1 MVQLATEEGIHEEL
15 IKDRSKFTNKWPIV
29 LLPLSVMCGSFYS
42 MGTYFNENKDLG
54 HPSGF
59 PYRHQF
65 PDFEIVTTI
74 ELISGIAG
82 FMILIGFDSMIMTLF
97 SLEEIQLLHLKESL
111 YQITNCDP
119 AFIIINKND
128 NYRALSLRQQ
138 EQPSTSELEENIRIW
153 CIRHQNTLK
162 FHDEL
167 QNLFGPALSLKN
179 ILLVLTFCI
188 IGFFNAVR
196 IAPTKD
202 LVAAA
207 CYVLTSSLLYYVNA
221 TFADSIHD
229 ANQTIFDDAF
239 GNNWHQFPPHIL
251 SSIRIIQ
258 IRAQRALQFMTLKIY
273 PLNSGTFLTTDSFH
287 PSI

>member
-1 MVQLATEEGIHEEL
+1 MVQLATEEGLHEEL

-138 EQPSTSELEENIRIW
+138 ERPSTTELEENIRIW

-167 QNLFGPALSLKN
+167 QNLFSPALSLKN
-179 ILLVLTFCI
+179 ILL
-188 IGFFNAVR
+188 R

-229 ANQTIFDDAF
+229 AVSISPKLWLLGKCQVN
-239 GNNWHQFPPHIL
+239 IL
-251 SSIRIIQ
+251 SI
-258 IRAQRALQFMTLKIY
+258 
-273 PLNSGTFLTTDSFH
+273 
-287 PSI
+287 